1 MEPAVMTDLFA
12 PLTLRGVT
20 LKNRIGVSPM
30 CQYSCAEDGKPT
42 DWHLQHLLSRAVG
55 GAGLTITEAAA
66 VSPEGRISPADLGI
80 WEDGQVPGH
89 RRLAEGIAAM
99 GSVPGIQIA
108 HAGRKGS
115 RKQAWLQ
122 GPAEPGWVPVAPSAA
137 AFQGYEAP
145 RALSAA
151 EIGQVVAD
159 TAAAARRS
167 IAAGYR
173 FIELHAAH
181 GYLLH
186 QFLSP
191 LSNQRN
197 DGWGGDFDGRVRLTE
212 ECARAV
218 REAIPEEVPLCVRL
232 SHTDWVEGGWTTA
245 ETVALSARLKAL
257 GVDMIDV
264 TSGGLDARQAIP
276 VGPGYQVPG
285 AEAVRE
291 GAGVAVAAVGMIT
304 EPEQAQAI
312 LSEGKADLILLA
324 RALLRDPYW
333 PIHAA
338 AALGRTEALRVPPQ
352 YERGLG
358 VLGRMERDDA
368 MGVPMKGLV

>member
-1 MEPAVMTDLFA
+1 MTDLFE

-42 DWHLQHLLSRAVG
+42 AWHYQHLLSRAVG

-80 WEDGQVPGH
+80 WEDGQIPSH
-89 RRLAEGIAAM
+89 RMLTAGIAAM

-108 HAGRKGS
+108 HAGRKAS
-115 RKQAWLQ
+115 RLPAWEH
-122 GPAEPGWVPVAPSAA
+122 GPAEPGWVTVAPSAV
-137 AFQGYEAP
+137 AFQGYATP
-145 RALSAA
+145 RALGEA
-151 EIGQVVAD
+151 EIEGVIAD
-159 TAAAARRS
+159 TVAAARRS
-167 IAAGYR
+167 IEAGYR

-181 GYLLH
+181 GYLMH

-197 DGWGGDFDGRVRLTE
+197 DGWGGDFDGRVRIVE
-212 ECARAV
+212 EATRAV
-218 REAIPEEVPLCVRL
+218 RAAIPDEVPLCVRL

-264 TSGGLDARQAIP
+264 TSGGLDARQQIP

-285 AEAVRE
+285 AVAVRE

-324 RALLRDPYW
+324 RALLREPYW

-338 AALGRTEALRVPPQ
+338 AALGRAEALQVPPQ
-352 YERGLG
+352 YERGLAT
-358 VLGRMERDDA
+358 LGKMGRDA
-368 MGVPMKGLV
+368 ALAVPLPGLG

>member
-1 MEPAVMTDLFA
+1 MTDLFA

-20 LKNRIGVSPM
+20 LRNRIGVSPM

-108 HAGRKGS
+108 HAGRKAS
-115 RKQAWLQ
+115 RKQAWLH

-137 AFQGYEAP
+137 AFQGYAEP

-151 EIGQVVAD
+151 EIEQVVAD

-197 DGWGGDFDGRVRLTE
+197 DGWGGDFDGRVRLVE

-218 REAIPEEVPLCVRL
+218 RDAIPDEVPLCVRL

-285 AEAVRE
+285 AAAVRE

-338 AALGRTEALRVPPQ
+338 AALGRTEALRVAPQ

-358 VLGRMERDDA
+358 VLGAMGRDDEV
-368 MGVPMKGLV
+368 GVPMKALT